1 MCAESAQPVNALIIT
16 GCRKENL
23 REVHELLGGSP
34 EAASWS
40 GDALEDAF
48 ERYPSYMLVAWQG
61 DEIAGFI
68 AGRAIAD
75 ESEIL
80 NLAVKTSCRRQ
91 GVGKA
96 LVKSL
101 LEVFARA
108 AALQVFLEARESN
121 APAIAFYRGLEFS
134 DAGRREGYYHEPEE
148 AALLLSLSIKQR

>member
-1 MCAESAQPVNALIIT
+1 MCAESAWPVNAVIIAE
-16 GCRKENL
+16 CRKENL

-108 AALQVFLEARESN
+108 AALQVFLEVRESN
-121 APAIAFYRGLEFS
+121 APAIAFYRALEFS
-134 DAGRREGYYHEPEE
+134 DAGRRKGYYHEPEE